1 MNEKKKE
8 ETFWSMGKDTVKDWI
23 EQLGVT
29 GEMMRDD
36 FVALKD
42 NGKEK
47 LGDLLDEWAA
57 DRRIKEF
64 FEGFLSQASQGLR
77 SSKEFLSK
85 KNEALQSYLEQQV
98 RLTPHMVGGVDGF
111 VQVYLAIPA
120 KRWIRSPRYRKGVKT
135 GRALG
140 ILCAVTLFLPL
151 SLGRALIGLLPGASR
166 FLKYF
171 RTRWEDAKQKRSVPE
186 NEET

>member
-1 MNEKKKE
+1 
-8 ETFWSMGKDTVKDWI
+8 
-23 EQLGVT
+23 
-29 GEMMRDD
+29 
-36 FVALKD
+36 
-42 NGKEK
+42 
-47 LGDLLDEWAA
+47 
-57 DRRIKEF
+57 
-64 FEGFLSQASQGLR
+64 
-77 SSKEFLSK
+77 
-85 KNEALQSYLEQQV
+85 
-98 RLTPHMVGGVDGF
+98 MVGGVDGF

-135 GRALG
+135 GRVLG